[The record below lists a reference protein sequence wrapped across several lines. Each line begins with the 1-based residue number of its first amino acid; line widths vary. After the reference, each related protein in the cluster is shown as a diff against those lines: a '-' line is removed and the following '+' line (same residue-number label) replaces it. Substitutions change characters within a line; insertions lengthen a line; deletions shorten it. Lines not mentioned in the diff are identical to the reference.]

1 MGGSLTPKSADFV
14 RKLFRKKLLNS
25 VETRNIEVKLNNY
38 VLKNFKEIIVAIF
51 NFELEW
57 IKYNKKI
64 SLKKNRIRNDSIS
77 RIRELK
83 KRLKNF
89 VIR

>member
-1 MGGSLTPKSADFV
+1 MGGSLPPNSVNFV
-14 RKLFRKKLLNS
+14 RKLFQKKLLNS
-25 VETRNIEVKLNNY
+25 VETRNIEVKLNYY
-38 VLKNFKEIIVAIF
+38 VLKNFREIIISIF

-64 SLKKNRIRNDSIS
+64 SLKKNRIRNDSVS
-77 RIRELK
+77 RIRELN

-89 VIR
+89 NIR

>member
-1 MGGSLTPKSADFV
+1 MGGSLTPNSENFV
-14 RKLFRKKLLNS
+14 RKLFQKKLLNS

-38 VLKNFKEIIVAIF
+38 VLKNYKEIIVAIF

-57 IKYNKKI
+57 IKYNNRTG
-64 SLKKNRIRNDSIS
+64 LKKNRIRNDSSS